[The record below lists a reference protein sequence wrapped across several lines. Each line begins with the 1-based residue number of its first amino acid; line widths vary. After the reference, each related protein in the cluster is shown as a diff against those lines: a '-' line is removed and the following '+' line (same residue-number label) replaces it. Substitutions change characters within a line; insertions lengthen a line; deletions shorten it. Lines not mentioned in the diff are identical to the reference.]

1 MQRPKTYWIR
11 DIAYQVLLRRGAMNL
26 TDLAGMTGI
35 PKEELRYAIES
46 TMPFGAVF
54 KKSIFDEECIYEAVP
69 IDEVYGGENFY

>member
-1 MQRPKTYWIR
+1 
-11 DIAYQVLLRRGAMNL
+11 MNL